1 MVIHV
6 AHQHGVDFHLFETG
20 VKGGIDARHHLTEF
34 VLTGNRMELTR
45 IQTIHANID
54 ARQPAS
60 RQFAASRASR

>member
-6 AHQHGVDFHLFETG
+6 AHQHGVDFHLSKPASKAASMPAIT
-20 VKGGIDARHHLTEF
+20 AEF

-45 IQTIHANID
+45 IRAIHANID

>member
-20 VKGGIDARHHLTEF
+20 VRGGMPAIAAEF

-45 IQTIHANID
+45 IRLSANID

-60 RQFAASRASR
+60 RGSRHRAPVDNR